1 MLNCRLYSRLTTDLS
16 EQQRLELGQ
25 RRGQPGRHYVP
36 PVAVCA
42 VAEAD
47 DLIRVGPVVRGRVRG
62 RVRGQGQGSGSVV
75 RVRVGV
81 GVADDLAIVVH
92 PLPPLLY
99 GDVGPALLSNVH
111 HGFE

>member
-47 DLIRVGPVVRGRVRG
+47 DLVRVRASG
-62 RVRGQGQGSGSVV
+62 QGKGQGQWLGPGSVV
-75 RVRVGV
+75 RGGVGV
-81 GVADDLAIVVH
+81 AVADDLAIVVH

-99 GDVGPALLSNVH
+99 GDVGPALLSDVH

>member
-47 DLIRVGPVVRGRVRG
+47 DL
-62 RVRGQGQGSGSVV
+62 
-75 RVRVGV
+75 
-81 GVADDLAIVVH
+81 AIVVDA
-92 PLPPLLY
+92 LPPLLY
-99 GDVGPALLSNVH
+99 GDVGPALLSDVH

>member
-1 MLNCRLYSRLTTDLS
+1 MLNYRLYSRLTTDLS

-47 DLIRVGPVVRGRVRG
+47 DLVRVRASG
-62 RVRGQGQGSGSVV
+62 QGKGQGQWLGPGSVV
-75 RVRVGV
+75 RVGV
-81 GVADDLAIVVH
+81 GFAVADDLAIVVH

-99 GDVGPALLSNVH
+99 GDVGPALLSDVH